1 MQILTSAEIRAW
13 DAFTIAKESIA
24 SIELMEKAARAC
36 TNWIIASGYSGKEF
50 FIYCGKGNNGG
61 DGLAI
66 ARMLFDSGNQVM
78 VFIPDSASPGTTDF
92 QINLQKLRE
101 RQLPLQFITTTLP
114 AVPEGAIIV
123 DALLGTGLNRPVEG
137 WMAAVVQSINHSG
150 NTVISIDIPSGLSSD
165 EHTPG
170 DAVIR
175 AAHTLSFQHLKP
187 AFIVAE
193 NEKFVGTL
201 HLLHIG
207 LHPDF
212 LASIHPAFT
221 WVTAALARKLF
232 RPRTRFA
239 HKGTYGHALLIAGR
253 TGSMGAAVLAAKGVL
268 AGGAGLLTVMVPRSG
283 NVILQTAVPE
293 AMTITDSNDA
303 YISQIPEKTER
314 FSTIGI
320 GPGLGTDKESASMLQ
335 QLFSHYTRPVVLDA
349 DALNLLAQ
357 HQQMLAAV
365 PANSVLTPHPKEFD
379 RLFGSSENDFIRMEK
394 AKAMS
399 VQYKIVIVLKG
410 HHTCIFSGN
419 ECYVNSTGNAGMAKG
434 GSGDVLTGI
443 ITALLSQGYD
453 PPSAAV
459 MGVYLHGKAG
469 DIALAA
475 TSYESMLPSDLLH
488 SMGAAFRSIY
498 L

>member
-1 MQILTSAEIRAW
+1 MQILTAAEIRAW
-13 DAFTIAKESIA
+13 DAFTIEKDSIA
-24 SIELMEKAARAC
+24 SIQLMERAARAC
-36 TNWIIASGYSGKEF
+36 TEWIIASEYSGEEF
-50 FIYCGKGNNGG
+50 HIYCGKGNNGG

-66 ARMLFDSGNQVM
+66 ARMLFDSGNQVS
-78 VFIPDSASPGTTDF
+78 VFIADSVSPGTTDF

-101 RQLPLQFITTTLP
+101 RHLPLQFITDSLP
-114 AVPEGAIIV
+114 VVPDGTIII
-123 DALLGTGLNRPVEG
+123 DALLGTGLNRPVDG
-137 WMAAVVQSINHSG
+137 RMAAVVQSINHSA
-150 NTVISIDIPSGLSSD
+150 NPVISIDIPSGLSSD

-170 DAVIR
+170 NNVIR
-175 AAHTLSFQHLKP
+175 ATHTLSFQHLKP
-187 AFIVAE
+187 AFIVAA

-212 LASIHPAFT
+212 PALIHPAFT
-221 WVTAALARKLF
+221 WVTAHLARKYF

-253 TGSMGAAVLAAKGVL
+253 SGSMGAAVLAAKAVL

-293 AMTITDSNDA
+293 AMTITDNNDA
-303 YISQIPEKTER
+303 YISEIPVNTDR
-314 FSTIGI
+314 FQAIGA
-320 GPGLGTDKESASMLQ
+320 GPGLGTEKATASMLQ
-335 QLFSHYTRPVVLDA
+335 RLFGQYARPLVLDA

-357 HQQMLAAV
+357 HPQLLTAV
-365 PANSVLTPHPKEFD
+365 PPNTVLTPHPKEFD
-379 RLFGSSENDFIRMEK
+379 RLFGTSENDFARIRK
-394 AKAMS
+394 AKQMS
-399 VQYKIVIVLKG
+399 IQNNVVIVLKG

-434 GSGDVLTGI
+434 GSGDVLTGF
-443 ITALLSQGYD
+443 ITALLAQGYD
-453 PPSAAV
+453 PTTAAV
-459 MGVYLHGKAG
+459 LGVYLHGKAG

-475 TSYESMLPSDLLH
+475 TSYESMLPSDLLQ

-498 L
+498 R